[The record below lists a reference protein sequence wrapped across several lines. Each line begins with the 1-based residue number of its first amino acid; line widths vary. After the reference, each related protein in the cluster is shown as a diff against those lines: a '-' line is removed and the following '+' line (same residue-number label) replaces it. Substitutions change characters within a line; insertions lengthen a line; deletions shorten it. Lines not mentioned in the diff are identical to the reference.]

1 MAHREQPA
9 PRWQLINRL
18 GDMLVAQAM
27 APEAPQAL
35 VAPVGGDGIG
45 GGLGRQGRVEG
56 DIEAGPLL
64 QVRLL
69 GRQPAHHPK
78 GRAIVQGSHRHHIP

>member
-1 MAHREQPA
+1 
-9 PRWQLINRL
+9 
-18 GDMLVAQAM
+18 
-27 APEAPQAL
+27 
-35 VAPVGGDGIG
+35 
-45 GGLGRQGRVEG
+45 VEG

-78 GRAIVQGSHRHHIP
+78 GRAIVRGSQGHQIP